1 MVGQSGDRIPKEA
14 RFSLPVHIGP
24 EANAASCTMGTGSFP
39 EEKRPERGATSLLL
53 LVPGG
58 EWVRAINPPAL
69 CAYTGMSRGDMPF
82 ILWGNN

>member
-1 MVGQSGDRIPKEA
+1 
-14 RFSLPVHIGP
+14 
-24 EANAASCTMGTGSFP
+24 MGTGSFP